1 MALVVLCCVVSGLFF
16 FLFVEFI
23 MELVLLVQV
32 HVKVFTFGRAS
43 ADARDEMPL
52 AGRIATVLKDRS
64 RSCLRS
70 MT

>member
-1 MALVVLCCVVSGLFF
+1 
-16 FLFVEFI
+16 